1 VPGVASLEIVIS
13 ILINTV
19 LPLLAVAGVGFI
31 LARTLR
37 IDRRSISQLIIN
49 GFMPLLVF
57 QNLAGSSVPLAEFGR
72 MALFGVI
79 VVAISA
85 GLALLVARL
94 LHLDHLS
101 TATLLLMLMFANVGN
116 FGLPVITLAF
126 GSEALTFG
134 TIYFVTNNLLLYTVG
149 TLIASSG
156 HEPPLRALARLTR
169 MPVIY
174 AVLAA
179 GVVQLFQIRLPAPVM
194 TAVDMLARATIPSM
208 LVVLGMQLN
217 SAGFKITRLVVAGS
231 VARLVLAPLLAYAAA
246 VWLGLSGA
254 AFQAGML
261 ESAMPSSVSAS
272 VFAVEYDIEPEFAA
286 NMVLFTT
293 LVSPFT
299 ITLLILLL
307 RGGAG

>member
-1 VPGVASLEIVIS
+1 MDILLS
-13 ILINTV
+13 IFINTV
-19 LPLLAVAGVGFI
+19 LPILAVAGVGFA
-31 LARTLR
+31 LARTLK
-37 IDRRSISQLIIN
+37 IERRSISQLIFN

-72 MALFGVI
+72 MALFGLG

-85 GLALLVARL
+85 GLALGVARWL
-94 LHLDHLS
+94 RLDHLATS
-101 TATLLLMLMFANVGN
+101 TLLLMLMFANVGN
-116 FGLPVITLAF
+116 FGLPVINLAF
-126 GSEALTFG
+126 GSQALTFG
-134 TIYFVTNNLLLYTVG
+134 TIYFVVNNLLLYTVG

-156 HEPPLRALARLTR
+156 HEPVLRALARLGR

-179 GVVQLFQIRLPAPVM
+179 GVVQLFQLRLPAPLM
-194 TAVDMLARATIPSM
+194 TSVDLLARATIPCM

-231 VARLVLAPLLAYAAA
+231 VARLVVAPLLALGLA
-246 VWLGLSGA
+246 VALGLSGA

-261 ESAMPSSVSAS
+261 EAGMPSGVSAS

-293 LVSPFT
+293 LLSPFT
-299 ITLLILLL
+299 ITVLITLL
-307 RGGAG
+307 RAGAA